1 MPLEH
6 HGDGGSLN
14 RREYLILSWF
24 SSAARSSYDSL
35 ILQATQ
41 LPPSN
46 GMTCAQPR
54 VALTLWFLFSLSCM
68 VAAPRR
74 MPLRFTAFHL
84 GIKAPE
90 TLTALDRIFAW
101 SVIAMGAAF
110 GLHRSS
116 WQAARSPAVKT
127 IPVFFCFFLSGASM
141 HCARPRLAPRR
152 GPFWGGTAQ
161 GAAATCWAGA
171 GRPRCERG
179 YGLEAVQCWLNALCT
194 CTYVCRHLVLNL
206 A

>member
-1 MPLEH
+1 
-6 HGDGGSLN
+6 
-14 RREYLILSWF
+14 
-24 SSAARSSYDSL
+24 
-35 ILQATQ
+35 
-41 LPPSN
+41 
-46 GMTCAQPR
+46 
-54 VALTLWFLFSLSCM
+54 M

-127 IPVFFCFFLSGASM
+127 IPVFFVWL
-141 HCARPRLAPRR
+141 RLCPVQGRGLHPEE
-152 GPFWGGTAQ
+152 GPFGEELPKELQPLAGQELAGHGANVGTA
-161 GAAATCWAGA
+161 
-171 GRPRCERG
+171 
-179 YGLEAVQCWLNALCT
+179 
-194 CTYVCRHLVLNL
+194 
-206 A
+206 